1 LPPRFYCD
9 DFRKT
14 GYSIAQHFTVLYN
27 WDVTEPAMARQSVQK
42 LRRIDDLPQ
51 TDIEQKEFQDQRGAC
66 TMFRF
71 LTAGESHGPC
81 LTMIVEGLPAGLAVE
96 KSIVDADLRRRQGGY
111 GRGGRMKIEKDA
123 IRFLSGVRHGKTL
136 GSPVTMQVE
145 NLDWVNWE
153 ERMNAEPVE
162 TPMEPVS
169 RVRPGHA
176 DFTGAMKYGH
186 SDVRNV
192 IERSSSRETASRVA
206 VGGLCRQFL
215 AQFGITVRS
224 HVLSVADVGY
234 ESPRSMT
241 RDVYPDELW
250 ERVEASQMR
259 CADSDLTEKMI
270 ARILEAKRNGDTCG
284 GVFEVVALG
293 VPLGLGTFSQWD
305 RRLGARLGT
314 AMMSIPSVK
323 AMEIGSGFGAANVT
337 GSHVHDVLRH
347 GEDGSWY
354 HLSNN
359 AGGIEGGISNGEPI
373 VVRVGVKPIPTLAH
387 PLPSVDLA
395 TGENIDQSRYE
406 RSDVCVV
413 PAAGVVGEAM
423 MAIVL
428 AEALLEKY
436 GGDSIE
442 ETLRNYHAGQT
453 TVAGA

>member
-1 LPPRFYCD
+1 
-9 DFRKT
+9 
-14 GYSIAQHFTVLYN
+14 
-27 WDVTEPAMARQSVQK
+27 
-42 LRRIDDLPQ
+42 
-51 TDIEQKEFQDQRGAC
+51 
-66 TMFRF
+66 MFRF
-71 LTAGESHGPC
+71 LTAGESHGPA
-81 LTMIVEGLPAGLAVE
+81 LTMVVEGLPAGLTIE
-96 KSIVDADLRRRQGGY
+96 KTLIDADLRRRQGGY

-123 IRFLSGVRHGKTL
+123 VRFLSGVRHGKAL
-136 GSPVTMQVE
+136 GSPITMQIE

-153 ERMNAEPVE
+153 ERMNAAPIEADIDTV
-162 TPMEPVS
+162 T

-176 DFTGAMKYGH
+176 DFTGAVKYGH

-215 AQFGITVRS
+215 LQFGITIYS
-224 HVLSVADVGY
+224 HVLSVVDVSY
-234 ESPRSMT
+234 DSERAMT
-241 RDVYPDELW
+241 RDAYTQEMW
-250 ERVEASQMR
+250 EAVEASPMR
-259 CADSDLTEKMI
+259 CADAALTEKMI
-270 ARILEAKRNGDTCG
+270 ARILEAKRDGDTCG
-284 GVFEVVALG
+284 GIFEVVAFG
-293 VPLGLGTFSQWD
+293 APIGLGSYSQWD
-305 RRLGARLGT
+305 RRLSTRLGM

-323 AMEIGSGFGAANVT
+323 AMEIGAGFAAAHTT

-347 GEDGSWY
+347 DEDGQWS

-359 AGGIEGGISNGEPI
+359 AGGIEGGITNGEPV

-428 AEALLEKY
+428 TEAIIEKF
-436 GGDSIE
+436 GGDSIDE
-442 ETLRNYHAGQT
+442 MLKNYRN
-453 TVAGA
+453 

>member
-1 LPPRFYCD
+1 
-9 DFRKT
+9 
-14 GYSIAQHFTVLYN
+14 
-27 WDVTEPAMARQSVQK
+27 M
-42 LRRIDDLPQ
+42 LR
-51 TDIEQKEFQDQRGAC
+51 EEE
-66 TMFRF
+66 MFRF

-96 KSIVDADLRRRQGGY
+96 KSIIDADLRRRQGGY

-136 GSPVTMQVE
+136 GSPITMHIE

-153 ERMNAEPVE
+153 ERMSAEPVE
-162 TPMEPVS
+162 ASMETVT

-192 IERSSSRETASRVA
+192 IERSSSRETAARVA
-206 VGGLCRQFL
+206 VGGLCRQLL
-215 AQFGITVRS
+215 AHFGASIHS
-224 HVLSVADVGY
+224 HVLSIVEVGY
-234 ESPRSMT
+234 DVPRVMT
-241 RDVYPDELW
+241 QDAYSAEMW
-250 ERVEASQMR
+250 EAVEASPMR
-259 CADSDLTEKMI
+259 CADATLTEKMI

-284 GVFEVVALG
+284 GVFEVVAFG
-293 VPLGLGTFSQWD
+293 VPIGLGSFSQWD
-305 RRLGARLGT
+305 RRLSARLGM

-323 AMEIGSGFGAANVT
+323 AMEIGAGFSATQTT
-337 GSHVHDVLRH
+337 GSYVHDVLRH
-347 GEDGSWY
+347 GDDGRWF
-354 HLSNN
+354 HLTNN
-359 AGGIEGGISNGEPI
+359 AGGIEGGITNGEPL

-387 PLPSVDLA
+387 PLPSIDLA
-395 TGENIDQSRYE
+395 SGENIDQSHYE

-428 AEALLEKY
+428 TEAFIEKF

-442 ETLRNYHAGQT
+442 EMDRHFGSM
-453 TVAGA
+453 